1 MGTGTYLLG
10 VLRRIAAATE
20 ADQGPGSVP
29 GVILSALKRA
39 IGFEVQFGPFAVA
52 QLRVLAEVAQLANLT
67 PAKLKQVKLRLHI
80 TDTLGNPNEA
90 VDYIPS
96 ILKPLAASR
105 LEANTIKRA
114 EPIMIVMGN
123 PPYKEKAKGRGGWVE
138 GASVR
143 RKKGTIEPIKPP
155 LSRWMPPTDWGVSA
169 HVKHLRNLYVYFWRW
184 ATWKVFGDSEEQ
196 GGTSRKG
203 IVSFITVAGFLN
215 GPGFEKMRDDLRQ
228 SCDEI
233 WIIDCSPE
241 GHQPKVA
248 TRVFQGVQQPVCI
261 VMASRTEKVDAARPA
276 KARFRS
282 LPKGDRDLKFSALSE
297 LKLSDSGWLDC
308 PSEWRAPFLPS
319 LTGGWATYPALEH
332 LFYYNGAGVMPGR
345 TWVIAP
351 DAKSL
356 KERWDALVK
365 ETDPASKETLF
376 HPHLLNG
383 VYGDRHTKR
392 VISEGLHGH
401 EQRSISVALD
411 KGTCIEPTRYGF
423 RSFDRQWIIPDNRLI
438 NRPNPTIW
446 NTYSDK
452 QLYITAPFDRSP
464 GNGPALTFTRLI
476 PDLHHYNGRGGRVY
490 PLWADTKQARTNVRQ
505 ILLAMLKKA
514 FAVIVTGEDVLAYI
528 AAVVAHPAYTAR
540 FAPDLVQPGLR
551 VPITTNR
558 KLFEEAVAVGKTI
571 IWLHTFGAH
580 FIDQNSQRPA
590 GAPRMP
596 MGMGPTI
603 PAKGALSLDADDI
616 PDEISYDADQ
626 QRLRIGSGYIDNV
639 PSEVWEYQVSGK
651 HVLTQWFSYRG
662 KDRSKPPMGDRRSPS
677 PLSDIQPNGWLPE
690 YTTELLN
697 VLHVLGQLVALEPQ
711 QADLLKRI
719 CDGPT
724 LTVADLKA
732 ASPSDVKP
740 AKTAKAR
747 TTRQL
752 AMLARISS
760 HRRAAPTKKAA
771 P

>member
-1 MGTGTYLLG
+1 MLDTST
-10 VLRRIAAATE
+10 
-20 ADQGPGSVP
+20 
-29 GVILSALKRA
+29 
-39 IGFEVQFGPFAVA
+39 
-52 QLRVLAEVAQLANLT
+52 QLANLT

-114 EPIMIVMGN
+114 EPIMIVIGN
-123 PPYKEKAKGRGGWVE
+123 PPYKEKAKGRGGWIE
-138 GASVR
+138 GATVR
-143 RKKGTIEPIKPP
+143 GKKGSIEPVKPP
-155 LSRWMPPTDWGVSA
+155 FSRWMPPADWDLSA
-169 HVKHLRNLYVYFWRW
+169 HVKHLRNLYVFFWRW
-184 ATWKVFGDSEEQ
+184 ATWKVFGDSEGQ
-196 GGTSRKG
+196 TGTSRKG

-215 GPGFEKMRDDLRQ
+215 GPGFEKMRDDLRR

-261 VMASRTEKVDAARPA
+261 VMASRTEKVDAAQPA

-282 LPKGDRDLKFSALSE
+282 LPKGDRNLKFSALSE

-356 KERWDALVK
+356 KDRWDALVK
-365 ETDPASKETLF
+365 ETDPAKKETLF

-383 VYGDRHTKR
+383 EYGDRHTKK
-392 VISEGLHGH
+392 VIGEGLHDH

-411 KGTCIEPTRYGF
+411 KGKCIEPTRYGF

-438 NRPNPTIW
+438 NRPNPTLW
-446 NTYSDK
+446 ERHSSR
-452 QLYITAPFDRSP
+452 QLYLTALMQHAPT
-464 GNGPALTFTRLI
+464 NGPAASFTSMI
-476 PDLHHYNGRGGRVY
+476 PDLHHYKGSFGGRVF
-490 PLWADTKQARTNVRQ
+490 PLWADAKHVQSNVRQ
-505 ILLAMLKKA
+505 TLLALLEKA
-514 FAVIVTGEDVLAYI
+514 LAVNVTGEEVLAYI
-528 AAVVAHPAYTAR
+528 AAAIAHPSYTAR

-551 VPITTNR
+551 VPITINR
-558 KLFEEAVAVGKTI
+558 KLFDEAVDVGKTI

-580 FIDQNSQRPA
+580 FVDPDNQRPA

-596 MGMGPTI
+596 TGTGPTI
-603 PAKGALSLDADDI
+603 PAKGTISLDGDNM
-616 PDEISYDADQ
+616 PEELSYDPAKR
-626 QRLRIGSGYIDNV
+626 RLHVGAGYIDNV
-639 PSEVWEYQVSGK
+639 PSAVWEYPVSGK

-662 KDRSKPPMGDRRSPS
+662 KDRSKPPMGDRRPPS
-677 PLSDIQPNGWLPE
+677 PLSDIQPDGWLPE
-690 YTTELLN
+690 YTTELIN
-697 VLHVLGQLVALEPQ
+697 VLHVLGRLVALEPQ
-711 QADLLKRI
+711 QAVLLKRI

-724 LTVADLKA
+724 LTASDLKA
-732 ASPSDVKP
+732 ASLSEAKP
-740 AKTAKAR
+740 GKPTRAKSTK
-747 TTRQL
+747 QL
-752 AMLARISS
+752 VMLARVPA
-760 HRRAAPTKKAA
+760 HRRTAGKKSPGRTKARRK
-771 P
+771 